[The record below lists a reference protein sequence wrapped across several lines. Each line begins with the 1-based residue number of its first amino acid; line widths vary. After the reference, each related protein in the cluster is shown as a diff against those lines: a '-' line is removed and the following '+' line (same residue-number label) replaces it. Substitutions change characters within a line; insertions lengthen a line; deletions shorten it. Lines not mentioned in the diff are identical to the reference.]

1 VSPSASP
8 AAAAPPRPK
17 FKRSAKNY
25 LLDTRF
31 QLKYTSYI
39 VGLTLVISIA
49 LGALLYRQASKT
61 VEIGNEAV
69 AVGADANK
77 AGKEAVMQSNA
88 LNAKLEMD
96 AMKGYGDDPGL
107 IQIVK
112 DANKEQT
119 DAITARAAQLEAS
132 NAKLERQRQAL
143 EDQQR
148 NLMFTLVGILTA
160 LVVLV
165 GLAGI
170 VVTHKVAGPIFK
182 MKRLLREVGEGKLVV
197 QGHLRKGDELQD
209 FFEIFAKM
217 ILSLRSL
224 QEREI
229 AHLDAAITEAEKV
242 NTDETVLKKLHALRA
257 HMQLALDQK

>member
-1 VSPSASP
+1 MSPSASP
-8 AAAAPPRPK
+8 AAAAPSHPK

-25 LLDTRF
+25 LLDPRF

-39 VGLTLVISIA
+39 VGLTIVISIA

-61 VEIGNEAV
+61 VQIGNEAV
-69 AVGADANK
+69 AIGADANN

-96 AMKGYGDDPGL
+96 AMKGYGDDPVL
-107 IQIVK
+107 LQSVK

-119 DAITARAAQLEAS
+119 DAITARASQLEAS
-132 NAKLERQRQAL
+132 NAKLERQKQAL

-148 NLMFTLVGILTA
+148 NLMITVVGILTA
-160 LVVLV
+160 LVLLV

-182 MKRLLREVGEGKLVV
+182 MKRLLREVGEGKLVI
-197 QGHLRKGDELQD
+197 QGRLRKGDELQE
-209 FFEIFAKM
+209 FFEIFASM
-217 ILSLRSL
+217 ILSLRAL

-229 AHLDAAITEAEKV
+229 ATLDAAIAEAGKT
-242 NTDETVLKKLHALRA
+242 NTDETVVKKLQALRA